1 MAQLLI
7 RDLTPGAVETLKKI
21 AKRHNRSL
29 EAEIRQVLEDLAAR
43 HAKREEFWQFADES
57 RRLNGPQTSDS
68 VDLIREDRER

>member
-7 RDLTPGAVETLKKI
+7 RDLTPDAVETLKKI
-21 AKRHNRSL
+21 ARRHNRSL
-29 EAEIRQVLEDLAAR
+29 EAEVREILEGLAAR
-43 HAKREEFWQFADES
+43 DAKREEFWRFADES